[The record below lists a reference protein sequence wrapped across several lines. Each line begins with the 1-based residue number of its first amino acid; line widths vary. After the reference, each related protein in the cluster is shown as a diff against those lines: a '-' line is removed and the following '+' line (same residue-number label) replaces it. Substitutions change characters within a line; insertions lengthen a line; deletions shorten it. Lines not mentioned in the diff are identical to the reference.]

1 MACTKPLIICM
12 SGVEAT
18 GTMPVMQG
26 MGVGEVL
33 EEYMK
38 EVRQQGSE
46 RLGKMKGKIESV
58 MKRGGAMDRVT
69 HKAVVNMQAVGEV
82 AETMR

>member
-12 SGVEAT
+12 SGVEVT
-18 GTMPVMQG
+18 GTMPAMQG

-38 EVRQQGSE
+38 EVRQ
-46 RLGKMKGKIESV
+46 
-58 MKRGGAMDRVT
+58 
-69 HKAVVNMQAVGEV
+69 
-82 AETMR
+82 

>member
-1 MACTKPLIICM
+1 MACTEPLIICM

-18 GTMPVMQG
+18 GTMPAMQG

-46 RLGKMKGKIESV
+46 RLGKVKGKIESV
-58 MKRGGAMDRVT
+58 KRGEAMDGVT
-69 HKAVVNMQAVGEV
+69 HKAVVN
-82 AETMR
+82 T

>member
-12 SGVEAT
+12 SGVKVT
-18 GTMPVMQG
+18 GMMPVMQG

-38 EVRQQGSE
+38 EVRQ
-46 RLGKMKGKIESV
+46 
-58 MKRGGAMDRVT
+58 
-69 HKAVVNMQAVGEV
+69 
-82 AETMR
+82 